1 MSPLERLPAQVQA
14 RLLLGAPATL
24 RTRLSPAECL
34 ARAGRA
40 VDHPSETRGTRP
52 AIGGVRNGE
61 IWLRKRLAYDNPF
74 QTVLTAHPEAAGD
87 GARLA
92 CRAGVSPVTIVTLI
106 FILGITLWGGLHSL
120 QDLVRLLMGETLYGR
135 HSRPWNGLI
144 AVPVIFGGAWLL
156 FKYLRSQA
164 AAERAFLIAY
174 LADALEAEIEL
185 GEAA

>member
-1 MSPLERLPAQVQA
+1 MTPLERLPAQVQA

-24 RTRLSPAECL
+24 RTRLSPTECL

-40 VDHPSETRGTRP
+40 VDHPSETRGARS

-61 IWLRKRLAYDNPF
+61 IWLRKRLAYNNPF
-74 QTVLTAHPEAAGD
+74 QTVLTARPEPAGD
-87 GARLA
+87 GARLV
-92 CRAGVSPVTIVTLI
+92 CQAGVSPLVVVALIV
-106 FILGITLWGGLHSL
+106 ILGVVLWGGLHSL
-120 QDLVRLLMGETLYGR
+120 YDLVRLLMGETLHGR
-135 HSRPWNGLI
+135 RGRPWNGLI
-144 AVPVIFGGAWLL
+144 AVPLIFGGAWLL

-164 AAERAFLIAY
+164 AAERALLIAC